1 MIEFAHAADAAAATQ
16 NFWVNMIPWIGIVLV
31 MWFMMIRPHQK
42 REKERQAM
50 ISQLKKGD
58 RVLLMSGF
66 YGKVVKAGESIFT
79 IELGKGL
86 QVEVERNAIAALA
99 NHQNENAQSTT
110 EDNKSE

>member
-1 MIEFAHAADAAAATQ
+1 MIEFAHAADAAAAP
-16 NFWVNMIPWIGIVLV
+16 NPWMGILPWIAIFVV
-31 MWFMMIRPHQK
+31 MWFMMIRPQQK

>member
-1 MIEFAHAADAAAATQ
+1 MIEFAHAADAAAAP
-16 NFWVNMIPWIGIVLV
+16 NPWMGIIPWVGIFVV
-31 MWFMMIRPHQK
+31 MWFMMIRPQQK

-110 EDNKSE
+110 EENKSE